1 MDYFRLEYEL
11 ALAGHPLHTPQAA
24 NWPQPPVIQT
34 LYASMLQNIITEHYM
49 ENLQLVGRLLVS
61 VDEAEPHGGGVGVE
75 KLKLGHISKVNTS
88 A

>member
-1 MDYFRLEYEL
+1 
-11 ALAGHPLHTPQAA
+11 
-24 NWPQPPVIQT
+24 
-34 LYASMLQNIITEHYM
+34 MLQNIITEHYL

-88 A
+88 AWASVS